1 MGLEAEVWD
10 NIAKTL
16 NEADETLVGRLVE
29 GSLRHAEK
37 RREEMLAAAELLRE
51 VGVEPLVTEA
61 TARQLG
67 RLLGRE
73 LA

>member
-1 MGLEAEVWD
+1 
-10 NIAKTL
+10 
-16 NEADETLVGRLVE
+16 VGRLVE
-29 GSLRHAEK
+29 GNLRHAER

-67 RLLGRE
+67 WLTGLE
-73 LA
+73 PA